1 MLTTWQWVVGLIVA
15 ELIAVLL
22 AYYFFLEPACCNEH
36 TRDPQRRAT
45 RPQGLRLHIESG
57 PGSDGGGFKLDMNH
71 SGLQSPRILTLL
83 TTYHNRTAYAKANIE
98 AMEQRADGYKSLVS
112 AKQRG
117 HLLYVLVNAVC
128 LLLSATWYE
137 VFAVV
142 GWDLRPLRLLLS
154 AFSGK
159 KLNEHVFFTYVRTYV
174 RTYVLDA
181 YRIYAVYISR
191 RQGLLS
197 ALLLVLSL
205 GSSRTVV
212 TSCAFIIYHLVG
224 SLTVNALYVL
234 RSTWDIRGTG
244 RN

>member
-1 MLTTWQWVVGLIVA
+1 MLTTWQWVVGLIVS

-174 RTYVLDA
+174 RTYSM
-181 YRIYAVYISR
+181 RIIYTRCISVAGKACCLHYCWCCR
-191 RQGLLS
+191 SDHHARWSRVVLLS
-197 ALLLVLSL
+197 SIILSA
-205 GSSRTVV
+205 R
-212 TSCAFIIYHLVG
+212 
-224 SLTVNALYVL
+224 
-234 RSTWDIRGTG
+234 
-244 RN
+244 